1 MSKKKSRI
9 ITARSHAT
17 EVWDSLK
24 IGDEVC
30 INDIVDLVPSKVE
43 VTASDKRQFSSFVCL
58 EVKYGR
64 AVRLKPAEITDE
76 SLALAQIDK
85 KVAVYRKLS
94 HRPGKKKKE
103 KTSMPKTEIPASIK
117 DVEFTPYQLGI
128 AVLSYIESLHD
139 LVVRKDDKI
148 LALTRD
154 FNESTEKEKALNK
167 QVKDQALKINEL
179 SNKLAKG
186 EKTFSL
192 QTLDDFRT
200 SIPPNRS

>member
-30 INDIVDLVPSKVE
+30 INDIVDLMPSKVE
-43 VTASDKRQFSSFVCL
+43 VTADDKRQISSFVCL
-58 EVKYGR
+58 EVKTGR
-64 AVRLKPAEITDE
+64 GIRVPKEEVKDK
-76 SLALAQIDK
+76 SLIDK
-85 KVAVYRKLS
+85 NVAVYQKLA

-117 DVEFTPYQLGI
+117 DVEFTPYQLGV

-139 LVVRKDDKI
+139 LVVKKDDKI

-154 FNESTEKEKALNK
+154 FNESIEKEKALNK
-167 QVKDQALKINEL
+167 QIKDQALKINEL